1 MTKLF
6 CFCFGFFY
14 LPLAASSI
22 MWFPILAMMFEGL
35 LGIKLNPD
43 IEFSLGML
51 WGAMV
56 VLLHATTIPVIY
68 HYITKP

>member
-1 MTKLF
+1 
-6 CFCFGFFY
+6 
-14 LPLAASSI
+14 
-22 MWFPILAMMFEGL
+22 MMFEGL